1 MSRYGADV
9 LLLQHPSIVRHA
21 NAEFNDI
28 LIDSDKRMRER
39 IHWRRASHE
48 TREPISR
55 RLVVAVVLF
64 HFTSREREP
73 PTETEY
79 ADDFKNPLVCWLP
92 WPFADAETLAT
103 RKKSFR
109 VYPITTF
116 GLRIHSSSLHSSSC
130 VSLCFHRLLLP
141 RRRATKKMNFKRL
154 ITLVRAR

>member
-1 MSRYGADV
+1 MLRGADV

-79 ADDFKNPLVCWLP
+79 ADDLKNPLVCWLP
-92 WPFADAETLAT
+92 WPFADAETQAT

-141 RRRATKKMNFKRL
+141 RRRATKK
-154 ITLVRAR
+154 

>member
-64 HFTSREREP
+64 HFTSRERE
-73 PTETEY
+73 
-79 ADDFKNPLVCWLP
+79 
-92 WPFADAETLAT
+92 
-103 RKKSFR
+103 R
-109 VYPITTF
+109 TTDRN
-116 GLRIHSSSLHSSSC
+116 RIC
-130 VSLCFHRLLLP
+130 
-141 RRRATKKMNFKRL
+141 RRF
-154 ITLVRAR
+154 